1 MNNPKDYNPPQEIKQ
16 GKLTYTF
23 LETKTTNSK
32 GQILSEKCYWYL
44 LNGKR
49 EPMSKGNIIALR
61 TIA

>member
-1 MNNPKDYNPPQEIKQ
+1 MNEPFNPPQTIIK
-16 GKLTYTF
+16 GKYTYTY

-32 GQILSEKCYWYL
+32 GQILSEKCYWYI

-49 EPMSKGNIIALR
+49 EPMSKGNIIALV

>member
-1 MNNPKDYNPPQEIKQ
+1 MNEPFNPPQTIIK
-16 GKLTYTF
+16 GKDTYTY

-44 LNGKR
+44 LNGKC
-49 EPMSKGNIIALR
+49 EPMSKGNIIALV